1 MKNTWKIVGTVVG
14 VLLVLFLCVG
24 SFGMLRFAR
33 FGSVGTRGTI
43 TPFTNYYMMGG
54 VHPLAWVMP
63 LIVLAV
69 IVVGIVLFIVWF
81 VNQNSKQPS
90 ADAPVIAPATTSN
103 GALLDVLKMRYAKGE
118 ITKEQFDSMKQ
129 DLGITQV

>member
-1 MKNTWKIVGTVVG
+1 MKNIWTIVGTVVA
-14 VLLVLFLCVG
+14 VLVVLFLCIG

-33 FGSVGTRGTI
+33 FSSIGTRGTV

-54 VHPLAWVMP
+54 VHPFAWVMP

-69 IVVGIVLFIVWF
+69 IVVGIVLFIIWF
-81 VNQNSKQPS
+81 VNRYSKQPITDIS
-90 ADAPVIAPATTSN
+90 VAAPVTASN

-118 ITKEQFDSMKQ
+118 ITKEQFDSLKH
-129 DLGITQV
+129 DLGIAEI